1 MGRRGAFAY
10 FSRVLGVMSHL
21 DHQTERPR
29 VLVTGATGF
38 TGGHLARTLRQR
50 GYRVRA
56 LVRDAQRASDLEA
69 QGIEIAPGDLTSA
82 DDVLRAAQGC
92 AAIYHIAALYRSA
105 RHGDQVY
112 RDVNV
117 GGTRHVL
124 DAADR
129 RGVGRVVHCST
140 VGVHGDIQSV
150 PADESA
156 PFSPGDIYQQTK
168 LEGEM
173 LAAEAFKGGLG
184 GCVFRPVGIYGP
196 GDTRFLKLFKTIH
209 TGRFR
214 MFGRGDVLYHLT
226 FIDDLVDGIIRCGE
240 VPAAQGQT
248 YILAGPRYTTIG
260 ELADRVAEAVG
271 VPRPRG
277 RLPMWPLKLAATL
290 CETAC
295 KPLGIEP
302 PIHHR
307 RLDFFIKDRA
317 FSSEKA
323 RRELGYEPK
332 IDLPEGLKR
341 TADWYF
347 DQGLLRKARDGA
359 PGGA

>member
-1 MGRRGAFAY
+1 
-10 FSRVLGVMSHL
+10 MSDSDRHS
-21 DHQTERPR
+21 ERPR

-38 TGGHLARTLRQR
+38 TGGHLARTLCGR
-50 GYRVRA
+50 GYRVRT
-56 LVRDAQRASDLEA
+56 LVRDVQRAHDLEA
-69 QGIEIAPGDLTSA
+69 HGIEIAPGDLTNAA
-82 DDVLRAAQGC
+82 DVQAAAVGC
-92 AAIYHIAALYRSA
+92 SVIYHIAALYRSA

-112 RDVNV
+112 HDVNV

-129 RGVGRVVHCST
+129 CGVQRVVHCST
-140 VGVHGDIQSV
+140 VGVHGDIQHV
-150 PADESA
+150 PADETA
-156 PFSPGDIYQQTK
+156 PFAPGDIYQETK
-168 LEGEM
+168 LEGEL
-173 LAAEAFKGGLG
+173 LATQAFQEGLG

-196 GDTRFLKLFKTIH
+196 GDLRFLKLFKTIH

-214 MFGRGDVLYHLT
+214 MFGSGAVLYHLT

-248 YILAGPRYTTIG
+248 YILAGPRYTSIS

-271 VPRPRG
+271 RSRPKG
-277 RLPMWPLKLAATL
+277 RLPMWPLKIAATL

-307 RLDFFIKDRA
+307 RLDFFVKDRA
-317 FSSEKA
+317 FNSEKA
-323 RRELGYEPK
+323 RRELGYEPAV
-332 IDLPEGLKR
+332 DLPEGLKR

-347 DQGLLRKARDGA
+347 EQGLLRGPHNDATPA
-359 PGGA
+359 A